1 MSIVVRFL
9 GVRVSEEENHLNKQV
24 CHEKFE
30 KVRELDIGV
39 SAPEKSF
46 ELTISTW
53 NYYKVMAG
61 LESLFIPYI
70 TYISRALRGDR
81 NDLMTSVVLER
92 YVGPT
97 LHSIVGWSSSWSAI
111 KSQDCFTLWVDG
123 GDNRTLQRLLG
134 SDQHRQPWVKFSCL
148 SF

>member
-46 ELTISTW
+46 ELTIS
-53 NYYKVMAG
+53 
-61 LESLFIPYI
+61 
-70 TYISRALRGDR
+70 YISSALR

-92 YVGPT
+92 YVG
-97 LHSIVGWSSSWSAI
+97 LHCIA
-111 KSQDCFTLWVDG
+111 L
-123 GDNRTLQRLLG
+123 
-134 SDQHRQPWVKFSCL
+134 
-148 SF
+148 